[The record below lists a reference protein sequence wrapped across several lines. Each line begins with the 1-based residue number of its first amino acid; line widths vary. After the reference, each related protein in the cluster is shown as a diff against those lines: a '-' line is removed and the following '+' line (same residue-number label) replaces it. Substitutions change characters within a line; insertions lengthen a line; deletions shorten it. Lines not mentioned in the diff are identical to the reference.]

1 MAQVNDKNKRRNE
14 RDELSGKDS
23 EFHMRTEVQQHGK
36 HRGTNLEY
44 IHQEVEND
52 DVN

>member
-1 MAQVNDKNKRRNE
+1 MAQVNDRNKGRNE
-14 RDELSGKDS
+14 REDLSRKDS
-23 EFHMRTEVQQHGK
+23 EFYLRTEVQQHGE
-36 HRGTNLEY
+36 HRGTDLEY